1 MCDMMSQ
8 ASAWLLRANINT
20 VQIYNAFTGQPFDE
34 GLRVF
39 VRVSERTPAVR
50 PQSFTS
56 PPP

>member
-1 MCDMMSQ
+1 MMSQ